1 MRSLLPAT
9 LLVWTGAVA
18 GAFPQTGWAGEHVLS
33 LDREAVRQR
42 IADIKAARPKEYKMT
57 VAERTEQQHPPG
69 SVVMI
74 AEQSDKADHDSGSNE
89 HDLVQL
95 MHSTAIS
102 SGPPGKGDN
111 STKFTAAPAH
121 NPRRCGLSWDHA
133 AVYCG
138 GSCTYQCA
146 GGKLNCYT
154 DLPDCDGTYPAGQCV
169 GVSRGV
175 SDAWCVTASKTI
187 DGPFSYSQSFYDHC
201 VCEDVPIG
209 RDTKVEGHRA
219 TENASL
225 LPERGQELVKAI
237 INRAATYDG
246 LPSCTWAPHTSCSNT
261 SQYECLA
268 GRKKG
273 ECSGDNWYY
282 RETECTASCV
292 HTALLSP
299 APYYAVWR
307 SGPRA
312 LPFHKGQKLPHY
324 VSKEAA
330 DTKSYTRPFEHP
342 ARVLMSTYCRS
353 SQIAFVGV
361 SLFSPKYEV
370 KAQRLLKSCNKLGV
384 CCKATEMRSDVFGP
398 SAPEGS
404 EAFRYKT
411 IAIKPIFLLSQIEKT
426 AEPVVYLDVD
436 LEFHQFPKLFLP
448 GSWPEGPRDVALFNF
463 WANETNVT
471 LRRTPNIGS
480 AVCFFNRTYRA
491 KKLLT
496 AWAEAMQYGTNQR
509 APDDQVLDTLLVQGG
524 WLRHVS
530 LGWLPVSYL
539 RTMPSYYR
547 GVDPVIDHDRGTQP
561 GVSGH
566 SSTKPLLPKVIWQ
579 EPVDKKEILDIELPE
594 AKALPQ

>member
-1 MRSLLPAT
+1 MPPAVAWT
-9 LLVWTGAVA
+9 LLAWAGSVA
-18 GAFPQTGWAGEHVLS
+18 GALPQSMSHVLS

-42 IADIKAARPKEYKMT
+42 IADIKAARPSTPLKMT
-57 VAERTEQQHPPG
+57 VAERTEQQHPG
-69 SVVMI
+69 GNVVMI
-74 AEQSDKADHDSGSNE
+74 ADHTDHDFGTNE
-89 HDLVQL
+89 HDMLQL
-95 MHSTAIS
+95 MHNTGLS
-102 SGPPGKGDN
+102 SAAEEKPASN
-111 STKFTAAPAH
+111 STKFAATPAH

-154 DLPDCDGTYPAGQCV
+154 DLPDCDGTFPAGQCV

-209 RDTKVEGHRA
+209 RDTKVEAHY
-219 TENASL
+219 TVENASL
-225 LPERGQELVKAI
+225 LPERSPELVKAVV
-237 INRAATYDG
+237 NRASTYDG
-246 LPSCTWAPHTSCSNT
+246 LPTCTWSPHKSCSNT
-261 SQYECLA
+261 TQYECLA

-282 RETECTASCV
+282 KETECSASCV

-312 LPFHKGQKLPHY
+312 LPFHKGDKLPHY
-324 VSKEAA
+324 VDKEAA
-330 DTKSYTRPFEHP
+330 SSKAYTRPFEHP
-342 ARVLMSTYCRS
+342 SRVLMSTYCRS

-404 EAFRYKT
+404 EAFRFKT
-411 IAIKPIFLLSQIEKT
+411 IAMKPIFLLSQIEKT
-426 AEPVVYLDVD
+426 AEPVVFLDVD

-539 RTMPSYYR
+539 RTMPAYYR
-547 GVDPVIDHDRGTQP
+547 GVDPVIDHDRGTSP

-566 SSTKPLLPKVIWQ
+566 SSMKPVLPKVIWN
-579 EPVDKKEILDIELPE
+579 EPVDKKEILDIDPTPGL
-594 AKALPQ
+594 ALPSDRQ